1 MKKFISIIFLSIL
14 LFAGE
19 TVFAQKDSVKA
30 SQNDSSALQND
41 SANAAILKIFNKK
54 VDEIE
59 KLRIADSITKAN
71 LVREISS
78 LQTSD
83 KLKKEELQKQL
94 EQIKDQEALRY
105 EEKKKQIDSLRLTAK
120 GYPVLGFF
128 DDTLFFIFNKSGS
141 FSAQERA
148 EAIHRRIEDLSGS
161 YRLAKDSVEIVSSE
175 NYTDLYVKDKTIVS
189 ISDNDAI
196 WENTSRD
203 ALAARYQKIINNEIA
218 RYQHETSV
226 TTLVK
231 EILLALFLI
240 VLFVFII
247 KYIFR
252 LFRWTSV
259 KISQQ
264 KDLLI
269 KGIQIRNY
277 TLFDSSKEVNFLLNV
292 NNVVKWLLVFL
303 AIYLALPIIFG
314 IFPWTENFASTLF
327 GYILNPLKKIASS
340 FWNFV
345 PNLITIIVIIIVF
358 RYVVKGI
365 KFLKNEIEDGA
376 LTIPGFYPDWANPT
390 YQIIRVL
397 IFAFMIVVIFPY
409 LPGSDSAVFRGVSVF
424 LGFLFTFGSAGSL
437 SNIISGLVI
446 TYMRLF
452 KIGDRVKIG
461 EQVGDV
467 IEKSLLVTRIRT
479 IKNEIIS
486 IPNSTVM
493 SSHTINYSSDA
504 PGLGLIIN
512 TTVTIG
518 YDTPWRDMHEALIE
532 AALRTE
538 WVLKEPKPF
547 VLQIG
552 LQDFYVEYQVNAYI
566 RESNKQT
573 NIYSLLYQNIQD
585 VCNEKG
591 IEIMSPHYFAG
602 RDGNKST
609 IPADYLPKDY
619 KAPAF
624 NMKSENNSDAKPDA

>member
-14 LFAGE
+14 FFTGE
-19 TVFAQKDSVKA
+19 TAFAQKDSVKVYQ
-30 SQNDSSALQND
+30 SDSSAMQTD
-41 SANAAILKIFNKK
+41 SVNAAILKIFNRK

-78 LQTSD
+78 LQNSD

-94 EQIKDQEALRY
+94 EQLKDQEALRY
-105 EEKKKQIDSLRLTAK
+105 EEKKNQIDSLRLTAK

-128 DDTLFFIFNKSGS
+128 EDTLFFIFNKSGS

-148 EAIHRRIEDLSGS
+148 EAIHRRIKDLSGN

-175 NYTDLYVKDKTIVS
+175 NYTDLYVKDQTIVS

-203 ALAARYQKIINNEIA
+203 TLAARYQKIINNEIV

-264 KDLLI
+264 KDILI

-277 TLFDSSKEVNFLLNV
+277 TLFDSSKEVNFLLNL

-303 AIYLALPIIFG
+303 VIYLALPIIFG
-314 IFPWTENFASTLF
+314 IFPWTENYASTLF

-345 PNLITIIVIIIVF
+345 P
-358 RYVVKGI
+358 
-365 KFLKNEIEDGA
+365 
-376 LTIPGFYPDWANPT
+376 
-390 YQIIRVL
+390 
-397 IFAFMIVVIFPY
+397 
-409 LPGSDSAVFRGVSVF
+409 
-424 LGFLFTFGSAGSL
+424 
-437 SNIISGLVI
+437 
-446 TYMRLF
+446 
-452 KIGDRVKIG
+452 
-461 EQVGDV
+461 
-467 IEKSLLVTRIRT
+467 
-479 IKNEIIS
+479 
-486 IPNSTVM
+486 
-493 SSHTINYSSDA
+493 
-504 PGLGLIIN
+504 
-512 TTVTIG
+512 
-518 YDTPWRDMHEALIE
+518 
-532 AALRTE
+532 
-538 WVLKEPKPF
+538 
-547 VLQIG
+547 
-552 LQDFYVEYQVNAYI
+552 
-566 RESNKQT
+566 
-573 NIYSLLYQNIQD
+573 
-585 VCNEKG
+585 
-591 IEIMSPHYFAG
+591 
-602 RDGNKST
+602 
-609 IPADYLPKDY
+609 
-619 KAPAF
+619 
-624 NMKSENNSDAKPDA
+624 